1 MEWWKKAVV
10 YQIYPRSFMDSNQDG
25 IGDIKGIISKL
36 DDLKYLGINVIWLC
50 PVYASPNEDNGYD
63 ISDYYEIS
71 KEYGSMQDM
80 EELIFEAKK
89 RDIYLM
95 MDIVANHT
103 SKEHMW
109 FKNAVSDVNSPYH
122 PYYVFKKNTGVLPSN
137 LQSVFLD
144 SAWELNLKTDEY
156 YLHMFAKGQPDL
168 NWHHEPVRKGIY
180 DVLNFWID
188 KGIKGF
194 RFDVIDLIAKDI
206 DHEIIGDGPLLHPY
220 IKEMAN
226 KTFRNKDLITVGET
240 WGATV
245 EKAKMYSNPD
255 HSEFSMIFNFAH
267 ILLDQVEGKEK
278 WDLLPLDLI
287 KLKKTFND
295 QQQGLYEAG
304 WNSLFWNNHDLP
316 RIVSRWGNDQ
326 EYRVE
331 SAKMLATI
339 LHFMQGTP
347 YIYQGEELGMTNMK
361 FEHLDDLRD
370 IESFNMIN
378 QRLKLG
384 YALPSIMKSI
394 HTKGRDNARTPYHWN
409 NQEYAGFT
417 EGEPWI
423 KCNPNYA
430 SINLEAQKGNPESV
444 LEYYKTLIWFRRE
457 SIYSD
462 LIASGT
468 FKLIH
473 DDHPDL
479 FAYQRSYQGTTITVL
494 CNFHNSS
501 ISLTGLFKDE
511 KLLLSNYSDSNITHG
526 LNLRPYESIV
536 LLSNQ
541 QNNVIENQKK

>member
-1 MEWWKKAVV
+1 M
-10 YQIYPRSFMDSNQDG
+10 
-25 IGDIKGIISKL
+25 
-36 DDLKYLGINVIWLC
+36 
-50 PVYASPNEDNGYD
+50 
-63 ISDYYEIS
+63 
-71 KEYGSMQDM
+71 
-80 EELIFEAKK
+80 
-89 RDIYLM
+89 
-95 MDIVANHT
+95 
-103 SKEHMW
+103 
-109 FKNAVSDVNSPYH
+109 
-122 PYYVFKKNTGVLPSN
+122 
-137 LQSVFLD
+137 
-144 SAWELNLKTDEY
+144 
-156 YLHMFAKGQPDL
+156 
-168 NWHHEPVRKGIY
+168 
-180 DVLNFWID
+180 
-188 KGIKGF
+188 
-194 RFDVIDLIAKDI
+194 
-206 DHEIIGDGPLLHPY
+206 IGDGPLLHPY

-287 KLKKTFND
+287 KLKKTFNE
-295 QQQGLYEAG
+295 QQQGLYESG

-331 SAKMLATI
+331 SAKMLATV

-384 YALPSIMKSI
+384 IALPSIMKSI

-430 SINLEAQKGNPESV
+430 SINLEAQKGNQDSV

-462 LIASGT
+462 LIAYGT
-468 FKLIH
+468 FKLID

-479 FAYQRSYQGTTITVL
+479 FAYQRSYQGTTVTVL

-501 ISLTGLFKDE
+501 ISLTGSFKDE

-541 QNNVIENQKK
+541 QNNIIANQKK